1 MPLFF
6 DAPRV
11 HFDGYCEL
19 RDAPALYR
27 FLNATQDAEVD
38 LECCEGMHAAL
49 FQVLAALKPRIVA
62 PPIDQ
67 RLGQLIEAVT
77 GNTP

>member
-11 HFDGYCEL
+11 HFDGHCEW
-19 RDAPALYR
+19 RDAPDLWR
-27 FLNATQDAEVD
+27 FLNAAPDAEVD

-49 FQVLAALKPRIVA
+49 FQLLAAL
-62 PPIDQ
+62 
-67 RLGQLIEAVT
+67 
-77 GNTP
+77 

>member
-11 HFDGYCEL
+11 HFDGYCEMQN
-19 RDAPALYR
+19 APALWR
-27 FLNATQDAEVD
+27 FLNTTPGAEVD

-49 FQVLAALKPRIVA
+49 FQVLAALRPRVVA
-62 PPIDQ
+62 PPIDP
-67 RLGQLIEAVT
+67 RLGSLIEEVT
-77 GNTP
+77 GSAS